1 MSYTIAIRNSNLMYF
16 SLREKPLAFYVF
28 TESKQTFQKINR
40 LTSAGAIVH
49 NDTLMH
55 ASSKSGHVLSGIHTD
70 LCVLL
75 TNCVILIFFF
85 AYSCHESGIFLKSCG

>member
-1 MSYTIAIRNSNLMYF
+1 MHF

-40 LTSAGAIVH
+40 LTSAGGVVH

-55 ASSKSGHVLSGIHTD
+55 CSSKSGDVLTAIHTD
-70 LCVLL
+70 L
-75 TNCVILIFFF
+75 
-85 AYSCHESGIFLKSCG
+85 

>member
-1 MSYTIAIRNSNLMYF
+1 MHVDYVSVLHNCNWELKLF

-40 LTSAGAIVH
+40 LTSAGGMVQ

-55 ASSKSGHVLSGIHTD
+55 ASGKSGDVVLWP
-70 LCVLL
+70 
-75 TNCVILIFFF
+75 
-85 AYSCHESGIFLKSCG
+85 